1 MTRSYFR
8 IPGSMLYR
16 DLQKNR
22 QKEAILISP
31 VIPLPRL
38 AVPHPAK
45 LRFCPRTLSLA
56 VERLLHT
63 QEVTGSIPVASSYFF
78 RPVQ

>member
-22 QKEAILISP
+22 QTEALISP

-38 AVPHPAK
+38 AVPHAAK